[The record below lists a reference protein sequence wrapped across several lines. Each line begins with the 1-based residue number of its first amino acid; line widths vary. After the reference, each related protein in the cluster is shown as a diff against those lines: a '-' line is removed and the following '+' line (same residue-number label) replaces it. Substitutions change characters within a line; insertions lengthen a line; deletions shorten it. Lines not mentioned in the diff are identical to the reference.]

1 MAPEIVEAFI
11 EDTDEDFQYDKRCDL
26 WSLGITMYILLCGY
40 PPFSGSCGE
49 NCGWAE
55 GGDCQYC
62 QLNLFHNIQRGRFHF
77 PKKDWARISSNAKDL
92 IKKLLVKSAKDRLSA
107 RDVLQ
112 HPWLL
117 EDHQDDWCPLETPG
131 RIRKNDSARALSQ
144 FAESAAAVN
153 RVVQQHCRSHAE
165 NCQSMS
171 VAGNISPLATFSCSL
186 HFTLLRPQPPG
197 RLLLAPEEKKSGSAT
212 NRGWFNNVNC
222 S

>member
-92 IKKLLVKSAKDRLSA
+92 INKLLVKSAKDRLSA

-112 HPWLL
+112 HPWLV
-117 EDHQDDWCPLETPG
+117 ENHEDDWCPLETPG

-153 RVVQQHCRSHAE
+153 RVVQQHCRSHADH
-165 NCQSMS
+165 CQSMS
-171 VAGNISPLATFSCSL
+171 VAGNVSNTQHQPFPLTPLYSGLSPPADSYLLQRRRSLAL
-186 HFTLLRPQPPG
+186 QPTEVG
-197 RLLLAPEEKKSGSAT
+197 LIM
-212 NRGWFNNVNC
+212 
-222 S
+222 